1 MSVWIESHQR
11 LRHEPKVYALAER
24 LGVGVP
30 HAIGILHLLWWL
42 VIDIAEDGDTR
53 GIPLALLRREL
64 HSDDPKATMDAL
76 RETGFIDADGK
87 VHNWMSYAGRL
98 INDRN
103 RKRVIRKAIAEREL
117 AAAAKAAE
125 DEKARLDALPRPPEP
140 KHNDTPLAPKPKAK
154 LRTQYAVEFE
164 RFWELYPNRKAKPAA
179 ERAFI
184 KAREEGT
191 EAATIFNAILDHAKS
206 DQWVRDGGKYIP
218 HPATFLNQ
226 KRWLD
231 GPTSAP
237 KAAAAAG
244 DVWSKKS

>member
-11 LRHEPKVYALAER
+11 LRSEPKVYALAER
-24 LGVGVP
+24 LGVGLP

-42 VIDIAEDGDTR
+42 VIDIAEDGDTS
-53 GIPLALLRREL
+53 GLPSALLRREL
-64 HSDDPKATMDAL
+64 HTDDPAGVMAAL
-76 RETGFIDADGK
+76 RETGFIDPDGK
-87 VHNWMSYAGRL
+87 VHNWMDYAGRL

-103 RKRVIRKAIAEREL
+103 RKRTFRREL
-117 AAAAKAAE
+117 AE
-125 DEKARLDALPRPPEP
+125 RQEKARAITSPPPPEP
-140 KHNDTPLAPKPKAK
+140 KHNDTPLAPKVKAK
-154 LRTQYAVEFE
+154 DKARYAVEFE
-164 RFWELYPNRKAKPAA
+164 KFWEIYPNRKAKPAA

-191 EAATIFNAILDHAKS
+191 EAAVIFKAILDHAKT
-206 DQWVRDGGKYIP
+206 DQWVRDDGKYIP

-237 KAAAAAG
+237 KAAPAAG